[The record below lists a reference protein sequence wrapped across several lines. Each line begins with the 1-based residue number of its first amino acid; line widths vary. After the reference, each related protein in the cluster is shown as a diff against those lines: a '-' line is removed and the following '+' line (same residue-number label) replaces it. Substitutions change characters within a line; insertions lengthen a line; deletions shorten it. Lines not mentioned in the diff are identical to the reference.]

1 MFKEPVKIYF
11 DDRVVPKELEEVS
24 QGSDFWT
31 EKVASVKAFMKAIF
45 ESSKNW
51 IWLNL

>member
-11 DDRVVPKELEEVS
+11 DDCSSKELEELS